1 MDHEGTREQLE
12 LAAIEPGGLERL
24 MAGDTATAQAVA
36 AHLAGCASC
45 SDELVRL
52 GRASALIREGIRELP
67 PPDLKARTLAAIRT
81 EGVRRPLL
89 AAAAPSGAVAGAA
102 ALTTIPSGP
111 ASPEPVALPVAAV
124 AARNRPSRGQVIGWF
139 GAIAA
144 AVVLSVLATSFLI
157 GSRVDEQLAVQSATV
172 AALEKLTTATLDVTA
187 QPDAQH
193 VALTGVTDPKLDG
206 NLVFSPTTT
215 ELVVVS
221 YDLAN
226 PPAGQEYRC
235 WVEVNGQRARVGK
248 MFFSNDLAYWAG
260 DVAAVSGLS
269 GAATFGV
276 SLVDDTGGS
285 IETDPVLAGHL

>member
-12 LAAIEPGGLERL
+12 LAAIEPGGLDRL

-52 GRASALIREGIRELP
+52 GRASALIREGVRELP

-81 EGVRRPLL
+81 EGVRRPLM
-89 AAAAPSGAVAGAA
+89 AAAGPAVAFGGDAGTPIQ
-102 ALTTIPSGP
+102 AL
-111 ASPEPVALPVAAV
+111 PEPVAVRVAAV
-124 AARNRPSRGQVIGWF
+124 ATRNRPSRGQVIGWF

-144 AVVLSVLATSFLI
+144 AVVLSVVATTFLI
-157 GSRVDEQLAVQSATV
+157 GTRVDAQLAAQGATV
-172 AALEKLTTATLDVTA
+172 AALEKLTTATLDVTG

-193 VALTGVTDPKLDG
+193 VALAGVADPKLDG
-206 NLVFSPTTT
+206 NLVFSPATT

-221 YDLAN
+221 YDLTN

-235 WVEVNGQRARVGK
+235 WVEVNGQRQRVGK
-248 MFFSNDLAYWAG
+248 MFFSDDLAYWAG
-260 DVAAVSGLS
+260 EVPAVSGLS
-269 GAATFGV
+269 GPATFGV
-276 SLVDDTGGS
+276 SLVDATGQT

>member
-52 GRASALIREGIRELP
+52 GRASALIREGVRELP

-89 AAAAPSGAVAGAA
+89 AAATPSGAVAGDT
-102 ALTTIPSGP
+102 ALTPIPARS
-111 ASPEPVALPVAAV
+111 EPIALPTVAV

-144 AVVLSVLATSFLI
+144 AVVLSVVATTFLI
-157 GSRVDEQLAVQSATV
+157 GSRVDEQLAAQNATV

-193 VALTGVTDPKLDG
+193 VALAGVTDPKLDG

-235 WVEVNGQRARVGK
+235 WVEVNGQRQRVGK

-260 DVAAVSGLS
+260 DVPAVSGLS

-276 SLVDDTGGS
+276 SLVDATGQA

>member
-12 LAAIEPGGLERL
+12 LAALEPAGLERL

-52 GRASALIREGIRELP
+52 GRASALIREGVRELP
-67 PPDLKARTLAAIRT
+67 PPDLKARTLAAIRI
-81 EGVRRPLL
+81 EGVQRPLV
-89 AAAAPSGAVAGAA
+89 AAAAPSVAVARDVLA
-102 ALTTIPSGP
+102 PMP
-111 ASPEPVALPVAAV
+111 ATPQPVALPVAAV
-124 AARNRPSRGQVIGWF
+124 SARNRPSRGQLIGWF

-144 AVVLSVLATSFLI
+144 AVVLSVVATTFLI
-157 GSRVDEQLAVQSATV
+157 GSRVDEQLAAQNATV
-172 AALEKLTTATLDVTA
+172 AALEKLTTATIEVTA
-187 QPDAQH
+187 EPDAQH
-193 VALTGVTDPKLDG
+193 VALAGVTDPKLDG
-206 NLVFSPTTT
+206 SLVFSPATT

-221 YDLAN
+221 YGLTN

-235 WVEVNGQRARVGK
+235 WVEVNGQRQRVGK

-260 DVAAVSGLS
+260 DVPAVSGLS

-276 SLVDDTGGS
+276 SLVDATGQS
-285 IETDPVLAGHL
+285 IETDPVLAGQL

>member
-52 GRASALIREGIRELP
+52 GRASALIREGVRELP

-89 AAAAPSGAVAGAA
+89 AGAAPSGTVARDILAP
-102 ALTTIPSGP
+102 IP
-111 ASPEPVALPVAAV
+111 ATPEPVTLPVAAV

-144 AVVLSVLATSFLI
+144 AVVLSVVATTFLI
-157 GSRVDEQLAVQSATV
+157 GSRVDEQLAAQSATV
-172 AALEKLTTATLDVTA
+172 AALEKLTTATLDVTG

-193 VALTGVTDPKLDG
+193 VALAGVTDPKLDG
-206 NLVFSPTTT
+206 NLVFSPATT

-235 WVEVNGQRARVGK
+235 WVEVNGQRQRVGK

-260 DVAAVSGLS
+260 DVPAVSGLS
-269 GAATFGV
+269 GPATFGV
-276 SLVDDTGGS
+276 SLVDATGQS
-285 IETDPVLAGHL
+285 IETDPVLAGHF